1 MKKADRIKSRLLTG
15 VIALVLG
22 LGIFG
27 WGFTQTALVSHAE
40 SQAKVTAPKG
50 ANIRKEASTS
60 SAAVGGAENGKVLT
74 VISQVQGGDGNT
86 WYQVKSGDITGYIR
100 SDLVEVSEGS
110 VPSEGGESGNG
121 EGGGAAP
128 ADITAVNPINAV
140 VSGDSGRIRD
150 SASSEGQIIAE
161 VAADTMLTVT
171 GQATDADGRAW
182 YQVNFLS
189 GDTQVEGFI
198 RYDYVTLSGEL
209 TPLTGDPATPAE
221 PEEPVSDPEPE
232 TKLYET
238 ILQDGA
244 WLLVDNT
251 GAEPKGYAINKL
263 FEGVTGNAQIIEESQ
278 KTVKNQKIII
288 IILVFLL
295 VAAAAGIAF
304 LVFKVRDLMDS
315 AYFNEVEK
323 ETMRKKKNSGDRG
336 GQSSRRTAGQD
347 RPAGARSSGYSQGQR
362 TSSGSSQSQR
372 PSGYGQGERTAGQSR
387 TGSSQGRAGS
397 VQGQRPAGT
406 SQSQRPVG
414 SAQGTRP
421 AGTAP
426 GQRAAGPGQEQR
438 PAGASQGQRPVRTM
452 EPRPAGAEGPRPMGT
467 SQGAAGSGQGMRQ
480 PGAQPGTRR
489 PAGAP
494 QGNRP
499 AADASQ
505 RGSTAPNARPARPAQ
520 SSPQKAQSRN
530 FIAEDDDDGF
540 EHEFLNYDE

>member
-27 WGFTQTALVSHAE
+27 FGFTQASLVSHAE

-60 SAAVGGAENGKVLT
+60 SAAVGGAENGKILT

-110 VPSEGGESGNG
+110 VPSEGGEGGNG
-121 EGGGAAP
+121 EAGGATP
-128 ADITAVNPINAV
+128 ADITAVNPINAI

-161 VAADTMLTVT
+161 VAADTTLTVT
-171 GQATDADGRAW
+171 GQATDADGRTW

-189 GDTQVEGFI
+189 GETQVEGFI

-209 TPLTGDPATPAE
+209 TPLTGDPAAPVATETPA
-221 PEEPVSDPEPE
+221 SDPQTE
-232 TKLYET
+232 TKPYDTL
-238 ILQDGA
+238 LQDGA

-251 GAEPKGYAINKL
+251 GAEPKGYAIDKL
-263 FEGVTGNAQIIEESQ
+263 FDGVTKNGQLLEDSE
-278 KTVKNQKIII
+278 KMVKNQKIII
-288 IILVFLL
+288 IVLVFLL

-304 LVFKVRDLMDS
+304 LVFKVRDMMDS

-323 ETMRKKKNSGDRG
+323 ETMRRKKTSGDRG
-336 GQSSRRTAGQD
+336 GQSSGRTSGQD

-362 TSSGSSQSQR
+362 ASSGTSQSQR
-372 PSGYGQGERTAGQSR
+372 PSGNGQGERMGNQGQRSM
-387 TGSSQGRAGS
+387 GSG
-397 VQGQRPAGT
+397 QGQRPSGT
-406 SQSQRPVG
+406 SQGQRPVG

-421 AGTAP
+421 AGTAS
-426 GQRAAGPGQEQR
+426 GQRPGSPVQDQR
-438 PAGASQGQRPVRTM
+438 PAGTSQGQRPVRTM
-452 EPRPAGAEGPRPMGT
+452 EPRPAGAGGPRPMGISQSSAGG
-467 SQGAAGSGQGMRQ
+467 SQGTRQSGV
-480 PGAQPGTRR
+480 QPGTRR
-489 PAGAP
+489 PANAS

-499 AADASQ
+499 SADASQ
-505 RGSTAPNARPARPAQ
+505 RGDTAQNARPVRPAQ
-520 SSPQKAQSRN
+520 SNPQKAQSRN